1 MSLKLG
7 TQDIA
12 GISQNIKY
20 NAHSLFDFK
29 WSDHVINDMN
39 WLEADTGSWH
49 SGDTYTDAYN
59 HLVADIEGIIPDT
72 ETIGGY
78 TVTFYRAT
86 DGHKIVL
93 ADSID
98 EANVDRIYKN
108 SGVAWYY
115 ILDTTNRQFKL
126 PRTQYG
132 FKGIRESYNAGDYID
147 ESLPNIT
154 GTVDASGTYGSSIF
168 TASSGAFYN
177 GANSGWRTQTQQSTI
192 SGASDTIT
200 FDASRSSSTYQDDA
214 PVQER
219 ATQMYLYFYVGE
231 YSQTAIEQT
240 AGLNA
245 ELFNGK
251 ADVDLSNIPA
261 SKGILIESYVNGTSW
276 YRVYSDGWCEQGG
289 RINIA
294 SMQYGA
300 TSVSLLKPFNGTDYT
315 ITIGGRNLTHNGN
328 PCFAVGNSV
337 TDNSFNIWME
347 RSTGSNHDNQSY
359 WLACGYIS

>member
-7 TQDIA
+7 TEDIA
-12 GISQNIKY
+12 GISQNTKY

-39 WLEADTGSWH
+39 WLEADTWSWH
-49 SGDTYTDAYN
+49 SGDTYTNAYN
-59 HLVADIEGIIPDT
+59 HLVQDIQGITSET

-93 ADSID
+93 ADSASA
-98 EANVDRIYKN
+98 ANVNRIYRN
-108 SGVAWYY
+108 LRVAWYY

-132 FKGIRESYNAGDYID
+132 FKGIRESYKAGDYIN
-147 ESLPNIT
+147 ESLPNIKGEFGT
-154 GTVDASGTYGSSIF
+154 GRIYTTVDFTTGIVKPFIKASIVSNTAANTGSGSS
-168 TASSGAFYN
+168 AS
-177 GANSGWRTQTQQSTI
+177 
-192 SGASDTIT
+192 IT
-200 FDASRSSSTYQDDA
+200 GFDASLSNSTYQDDA

-261 SKGILIESYVNGTSW
+261 SKGILIESYVNDTSW

-289 RINIA
+289 RISIA

-300 TSVSLLKPFNGTDYT
+300 SSVSLLKPFNGTDYT
-315 ITIGGRNLTHNGN
+315 ITIGGRNLTNNGN

-347 RSTGSNHDNQSY
+347 RSTGSNHANQSY